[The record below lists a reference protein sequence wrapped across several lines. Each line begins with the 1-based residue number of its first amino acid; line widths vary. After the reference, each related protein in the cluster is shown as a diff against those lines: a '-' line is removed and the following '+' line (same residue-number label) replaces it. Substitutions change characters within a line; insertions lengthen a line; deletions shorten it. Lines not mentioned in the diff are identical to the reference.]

1 LSNVCTQ
8 KDLVGLSIL
17 DLDISKWLFRRMNED
32 GVWQDPR
39 NKYLRKIIIQV
50 EHMSRDSQLWYGL
63 LTVKANFL
71 RPDHFK
77 LANGPQIRFWK
88 DK

>member
-1 LSNVCTQ
+1 MHAKGPSW
-8 KDLVGLSIL
+8 SEHL
-17 DLDISKWLFRRMNED
+17 DLDIQNKCLLSKWLFRRMNED

-63 LTVKANFL
+63 RLKQTF
-71 RPDHFK
+71 
-77 LANGPQIRFWK
+77 
-88 DK
+88 

>member
-1 LSNVCTQ
+1 
-8 KDLVGLSIL
+8 
-17 DLDISKWLFRRMNED
+17 MNED